1 MLRTD
6 LINLTQRQ
14 FDDVMRREAI
24 EVEDYYTHETY
35 KVLFRKSTRGAKS
48 NDSVIIF
55 YPQDINIQRGTMFV
69 LKGEKYVVM
78 TKDALESDVYFTSGA
93 FRCNAE
99 VIVYEGTT
107 STSGRTAGWYH
118 KVPFV
123 VNSLTAVNP
132 SGSFVE
138 VINGN
143 LSMYTSKQDF
153 LNNVNINNEILDFG
167 GKFEVVNNFFLDG
180 IQNIY
185 LRKGLTDAD
194 DNYCGILYFGDDLHV
209 GDTIELHSIVVN
221 QNNHAEYIK
230 IENPTYSV
238 TGSNIAQIEDGVL
251 TLLGQGTFTITLT
264 NPVGGINYTTPEI
277 TVGAAEP
284 LPPEPGTITWTST
297 DNFINRIP
305 INDEWVYIFSCTPS
319 ETTEK
324 VPVFK
329 YFFDNE
335 EYLIT
340 DFNDQMTVDMSD
352 PYKFQ
357 FSHVSN
363 NLTGYDFYVEAWVD
377 GVKMGQSKTA
387 RFVGY

>member
-6 LINLTQRQ
+6 LVNLTQRQ

-24 EVEDYYTHETY
+24 EVEDYYTNETY

-55 YPQDINIQRGTMFV
+55 YPQDTNIQRGTMFV

-167 GKFEVVNNFFLDG
+167 GRFEVVNNFFLDG
-180 IQNIY
+180 IQNVY
-185 LRKGLTDAD
+185 LRKEQTNSN

-209 GDTIELHSIVVN
+209 GDTIELHSVVVN
-221 QNNHAEYIK
+221 QDNYSEYIE

-238 TGSNIAQIEDGVL
+238 TGSNVATIEDGIL
-251 TLLGQGTFTITLT
+251 TLVGQGTFTITLT
-264 NPVGGINYTTPEI
+264 NPVGGTNYTTPEI
-277 TVGAAEP
+277 TVGAYV
-284 LPPEPGTITWTST
+284 PPEPGGDITWTCT
-297 DNFINRIP
+297 DNFADRISV
-305 INDEWVYIFSCTPS
+305 NNTWKYSFSCTPS

-324 VPVFK
+324 VPTFK

-335 EYLIT
+335 EYPIT
-340 DFNDQMTVDMSD
+340 DFQDMMTLDMSD

-357 FSHVSN
+357 FSNVSN
-363 NLTGYDFYVEAWVD
+363 DLTGYDFYVEAWVD